1 MAVVLNITG
10 VRQSSPTVSP
20 AQGFHLTWDWAGV
33 THRDCGQGSRL
44 GVEKEGR
51 WLTTEQP
58 GTNGLLGLNGH
69 TKGMWS
75 SYLRYQGEGH
85 RPLSG
90 YVASS

>member
-10 VRQSSPTVSP
+10 VRQSSPAVSP
-20 AQGFHLTWDWAGV
+20 AQGFHLTWDWEGV

-58 GTNGLLGLNGH
+58 GTNGLLGLMATPRACGPATFA
-69 TKGMWS
+69 TKVKGIA
-75 SYLRYQGEGH
+75 
-85 RPLSG
+85 P
-90 YVASS
+90 